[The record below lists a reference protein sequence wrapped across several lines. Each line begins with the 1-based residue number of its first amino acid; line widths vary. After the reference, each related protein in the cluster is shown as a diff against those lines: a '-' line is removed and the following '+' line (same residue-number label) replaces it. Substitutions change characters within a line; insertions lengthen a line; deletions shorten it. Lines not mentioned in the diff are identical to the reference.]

1 MYSLAWPWVLLALP
15 LPIIVRKLLPA
26 SRSIAEAGLR
36 VPTLRGFE
44 TLKDRSDAEQLLNWR
59 FWVAVLAWLLLVVAA
74 ARPERIGDEIDVPV
88 SGRNL
93 MLAVDLSGSMDQKDF
108 ELGSRRV
115 DRLTA
120 TKAVASD
127 FIARREGDRIGL
139 ILFGERAYLQV
150 PLTLDRETVK
160 VLLLEAFIGLAGEKT
175 AIGDAITLAVRR
187 VHEQPDEAGEQ
198 VLVLLTDGANTAG
211 EVDPLKAAELAQQ
224 VGLRIYTIGIGA
236 EQLEVSS
243 LIGGRRSINPSA
255 DLDEATLTQIADLTG
270 GRYFRAT
277 DTASLQDIYRLV
289 DELEPVEEPESGF
302 RPVQSLYYYPLGAA
316 FALATLLSL
325 VSLLHELRVRLTVR
339 RSLKV
344 RSECRLTFTGCVPN
358 GCWLSRWW
366 SWSPFCWDVA
376 TWARAIG
383 SRSLIAR

>member
-1 MYSLAWPWVLLALP
+1 MWSLAWPWALIALP
-15 LPIIVRKLLPA
+15 LPWLVYRLLPEA
-26 SRSIAEAGLR
+26 LGLSEAGLR
-36 VPTLRGFE
+36 VPNLSSFE

-59 FWVAVLAWLLLVVAA
+59 VWVAVLAWCLLVLAA
-74 ARPERIGDEIDVPV
+74 ARPERIGDELDVPV
-88 SGRNL
+88 AGRNL

-108 ELGSRRV
+108 ELAGRRV

-150 PLTLDRETVK
+150 PLTLDRDTVK
-160 VLLLEAFIGLAGEKT
+160 ILLLEAEIGLAGEKT

-187 VHEQPDEAGEQ
+187 VHEQKEDVGEQ

-211 EVDPLKAAELAQQ
+211 EVQPLKAAELAQQ

-236 EQLEVSS
+236 ETMDVSS
-243 LIGGRRSINPSA
+243 LVGGRRAINPSA
-255 DLDEATLTQIADLTG
+255 DLDEATLTQIAHQTG

-277 DTASLQDIYRLV
+277 DTASLQDIYALV

-302 RPVQSLYYYPLGAA
+302 RPVKSHYFWPLGAA
-316 FALATLLSL
+316 LGLVGLLCLAALLQRALM
-325 VSLLHELRVRLTVR
+325 R
-339 RSLKV
+339 R
-344 RSECRLTFTGCVPN
+344 
-358 GCWLSRWW
+358 
-366 SWSPFCWDVA
+366 
-376 TWARAIG
+376 RAEVQAHAG
-383 SRSLIAR
+383 